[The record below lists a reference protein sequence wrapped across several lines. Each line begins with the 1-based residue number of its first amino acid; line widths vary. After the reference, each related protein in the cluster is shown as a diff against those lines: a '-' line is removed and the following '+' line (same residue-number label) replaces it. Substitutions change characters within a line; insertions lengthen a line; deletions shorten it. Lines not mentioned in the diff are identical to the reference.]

1 MSKTNYEILEE
12 NRSAVLGFADRIKDS
27 GVATGAEVVALSQ
40 GIKLKTREAQH
51 LVANGNLTAAI
62 ERLDE
67 IKDNKIGI
75 VWHESTDLGNGTKA
89 LVRDARNVS
98 TDPAVLKQEA
108 GEKYAMQLLNEV
120 RGGLDLIDKSDL
132 SQEAKDNAKEKLM
145 YIAQNGMVDIDKLN
159 DKSIKVFNTQMV
171 SALESAGMEDASDKL
186 NFAKEVSNFKDEHRH
201 IVTLTVAED
210 KEGARHTVAEAE
222 IMLNG
227 LTETQK
233 QQYIVIANAPEGR
246 ESGVPWFDNMPKY
259 KQDLLRDSAMDI
271 ASGKKIIPTQLLGDA
286 VGIRNGYQKV
296 TTIKGPQE
304 QASKIL
310 SQTLHCGA
318 PATKIKVVDKEQ
330 RQAIATENV
339 KQLQSFAAPG
349 TKVNLNILNSKT
361 PGNARGENFIFDQLK
376 KAKKE
381 TPNVSSTAAPI
392 NKWRW
397 LGGGRDTKQFQ
408 NTLSDIGG
416 GLEERGGAKHV
427 VEYLKNGGSRF
438 GNLIETITFGAYKTT
453 ETKAKAEVAQLTVGN
468 PDLAKALGVAMECR
482 NLADST
488 TLGSSSENVNL
499 ELTAKM
505 NIITNSA
512 KLKGGALNKALPQK
526 TIDKIP
532 DNVDFCKSGKDRTG
546 YAQTKNTQL
555 AVAAHLGIDPQ
566 SKLGQKNLVSQVA
579 GNHTQEMAGVQGGTI
594 GCHSIKTNPEFGLNK
609 QDKAMSGVINQ
620 KSAHFNSSVKVE
632 KDKGIKS
639 MIVTA
644 FETSFATMKP
654 ERLLK

>member
-12 NRSAVLGFADRIKDS
+12 NRSAVLGFADGIKDS

-271 ASGKKIIPTQLLGDA
+271 ASGNKIIPTQLLGDL
-286 VGIRNGYQKV
+286 VGIRNAYQKV
-296 TTIKGPQE
+296 TTIKGPEKQT
-304 QASKIL
+304 SKIL

-318 PATKIKVVDKEQ
+318 PGTKNKVITDEQ
-330 RQAIATENV
+330 KQSIVTENV

-349 TKVNLNILNSKT
+349 TKVNLNILNS
-361 PGNARGENFIFDQLK
+361 
-376 KAKKE
+376 
-381 TPNVSSTAAPI
+381 V
-392 NKWRW
+392 
-397 LGGGRDTKQFQ
+397 
-408 NTLSDIGG
+408 
-416 GLEERGGAKHV
+416 
-427 VEYLKNGGSRF
+427 
-438 GNLIETITFGAYKTT
+438 
-453 ETKAKAEVAQLTVGN
+453 
-468 PDLAKALGVAMECR
+468 
-482 NLADST
+482 
-488 TLGSSSENVNL
+488 
-499 ELTAKM
+499 
-505 NIITNSA
+505 
-512 KLKGGALNKALPQK
+512 
-526 TIDKIP
+526 
-532 DNVDFCKSGKDRTG
+532 
-546 YAQTKNTQL
+546 
-555 AVAAHLGIDPQ
+555 
-566 SKLGQKNLVSQVA
+566 
-579 GNHTQEMAGVQGGTI
+579 
-594 GCHSIKTNPEFGLNK
+594 
-609 QDKAMSGVINQ
+609 
-620 KSAHFNSSVKVE
+620 
-632 KDKGIKS
+632 
-639 MIVTA
+639 
-644 FETSFATMKP
+644 
-654 ERLLK
+654 